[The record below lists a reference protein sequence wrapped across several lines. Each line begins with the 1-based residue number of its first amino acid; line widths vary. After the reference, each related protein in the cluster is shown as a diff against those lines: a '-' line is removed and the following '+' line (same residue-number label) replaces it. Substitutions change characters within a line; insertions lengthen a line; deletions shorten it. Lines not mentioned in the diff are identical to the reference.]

1 MPSPPRRSRHRARAS
16 GAFTLVEVLAT
27 MALAAIVLPPVMEGI
42 SLCLTTGL
50 TARRQSQASSLA
62 QGKLAEL
69 CASKQL
75 QETNLQGDFGLDWP
89 EYRWQA
95 AVSNFE
101 ATVRQISVTVRW
113 THRQGERSLTLTS
126 LAYQGGGGS

>member
-1 MPSPPRRSRHRARAS
+1 MPPAARTSRRAA

-27 MALAAIVLPPVMEGI
+27 MALAAAVLPVVTEGIVL
-42 SLCLTTGL
+42 CLNTGL
-50 TARRQSQASSLA
+50 VARQQSQASSLA

-69 CASKQL
+69 LAVKQL
-75 QETNLQGDFGLDWP
+75 QEANLQGDFGADWP

-95 AVSNFE
+95 TVSNFE
-101 ATVRQISVTVRW
+101 ASVKQLSVTVRW
-113 THRQGERSLTLTS
+113 THRQAQRSVTLTS

>member
-1 MPSPPRRSRHRARAS
+1 MQLAARTARRPAR
-16 GAFTLVEVLAT
+16 AFTLVEVLAT
-27 MALAAIVLPPVMEGI
+27 MALMAIVLPVVTEGMG
-42 SLCLTTGL
+42 LCLNTGL
-50 TARRQSQASSLA
+50 IARRQSQASSLA

-69 CASKQL
+69 LAAKQL
-75 QETNLQGDFGLDWP
+75 QDTNLQGDFGADWP

-95 AVSNFE
+95 TVSNYE

-113 THRQGERSLTLTS
+113 THRQRERSLTLTS